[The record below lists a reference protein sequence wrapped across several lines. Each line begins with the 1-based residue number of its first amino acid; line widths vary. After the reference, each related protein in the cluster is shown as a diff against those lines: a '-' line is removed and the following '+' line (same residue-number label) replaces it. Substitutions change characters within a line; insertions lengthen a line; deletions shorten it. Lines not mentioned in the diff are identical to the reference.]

1 MTKIESFMQVKAF
14 ARQDGM
20 LMALLWTASFAC
32 YTLLKAGAIADLLT
46 ISTPI
51 FLAWRMSKF
60 RDYALGG
67 IISFRRGLLH
77 GIYTFFYASLAF
89 ALVQFAYFQFL
100 DNGVFAHRLYAK
112 HLPR

>member
-1 MTKIESFMQVKAF
+1 MQVKAF

-20 LMALLWTASFAC
+20 LMALLWTTSFAC

-60 RDYALGG
+60 RDYALGAVCLFPVSRQWR
-67 IISFRRGLLH
+67 IRTDYMQSAYRGNP
-77 GIYTFFYASLAF
+77 
-89 ALVQFAYFQFL
+89 V
-100 DNGVFAHRLYAK
+100 V
-112 HLPR
+112 

>member
-67 IISFRRGLLH
+67 SISFRRGLLH
-77 GIYTFFYASLAF
+77 GIYTFFYA
-89 ALVQFAYFQFL
+89 
-100 DNGVFAHRLYAK
+100 
-112 HLPR
+112 